1 MIDVHVHLLPEVD
14 DGAKDMDEA
23 LEMAALAVESGVSVI
38 CVTPHSSAYGRHRNH
53 DDEAYRD
60 AVSGLQKAID
70 QQGLKL
76 KLVPGMEIFGT
87 HDVIDCLKKGQLI
100 GLNHSRYPLVEFP
113 FDEYAAEA
121 TEILEEI
128 VALGMVPV
136 VAHPE
141 RYVYVQSDPRL
152 MNLWTDLGCLFQIN
166 KGSLLGRFG
175 SRVQRLA
182 WELVY
187 RGFACVVASDAHS
200 SDHRS
205 TWMKEIRAVLSEELS
220 KSEMD
225 QLLRVRP
232 GMLIENKEI
241 VMSEPEWF

>member
-14 DGAKDMDEA
+14 DGAKDMNEA

-53 DDEAYRD
+53 DDEEYRQRFKELQ
-60 AVSGLQKAID
+60 AAIEKEGLN
-70 QQGLKL
+70 L

-87 HDVIDCLKKGQLI
+87 YDVMQCLKSGQLI

-113 FDEYAAEA
+113 FDDYAAEA

-128 VALGMVPV
+128 IEMGLVPV

-141 RYVYVQSDPRL
+141 RYVYVQEDPRL
-152 MNLWTDLGCLFQIN
+152 MNLWAELGCLFQIN

-182 WELVY
+182 WELVF

-200 SDHRS
+200 ADHRS
-205 TWMKEIRAVLSEELS
+205 TWMREIKAVLGEELS
-220 KSEMD
+220 KEEMN

-232 GMLIENKEI
+232 GMLIEDKEI
-241 VMSEPEWF
+241 VMNEPEWF